1 MPSNTGVVEPCAHTG
16 ANHLKNEL
24 PIRLDGTSVNRKMIE
39 VVFTTSAL
47 GFTWK

>member
-1 MPSNTGVVEPCAHTG
+1 MPSNTGFVEPCTLTG

-24 PIRLDGTSVNRKMIE
+24 PICLDGTSVNRKMIE
-39 VVFTTSAL
+39 VVFTASAP